1 LSKKTDK
8 TTELNNLTKIDY
20 LLIWE

>member
-1 LSKKTDK
+1 LSKKTAK
-8 TTELNNLTKIDY
+8 TIDLNNLTKIDY

>member
-1 LSKKTDK
+1 LSKKTAN
-8 TTELNNLTKIDY
+8 TTGLNNLTKIDY

>member
-1 LSKKTDK
+1 LSKKTAN

>member
-1 LSKKTDK
+1 LSKKTAK

-20 LLIWE
+20 LLLWE

>member
-1 LSKKTDK
+1 LSKKTAK
-8 TTELNNLTKIDY
+8 TIELNNLTKIDY

>member
-1 LSKKTDK
+1 LSKKTAK